1 MVAVRVA
8 LGALALLVLAAA
20 PADAH
25 RLRIFATVEGGT
37 IEGYAFFVGG
47 GRPDGA
53 AVRFERAGEVVRF
66 ERAGEVVH
74 ATTTDAEGAFA
85 WRPVEPGPITVVVD
99 PGGGHVAEVTLG
111 AERFGAASS
120 GDAAPAS
127 AEEAASAHALAPE
140 VEAAIEAAVAR
151 QIRPLLEAQAE
162 ARSRIRF
169 NDVMG
174 GIGMIVG
181 LAGVALW
188 ARTRARPRDD
198 A

>member
-1 MVAVRVA
+1 MRVVILALVAV
-8 LGALALLVLAAA
+8 VLSAA

-25 RLRIFATVEGGT
+25 RLRVFATVEGGV
-37 IEGYAFFVGG
+37 IEGHGFFVGG

-53 AVRFERAGEVVRF
+53 AVRFV
-66 ERAGEVVH
+66 RAGEVVH

-85 WRPVEPGPITVVVD
+85 WRPEEPGPITVVVD
-99 PGGGHVAEVTLG
+99 PGGGHSARVTLG
-111 AERFGAASS
+111 AERFEAVPARA
-120 GDAAPAS
+120 DAPAS
-127 AEEAASAHALAPE
+127 GSRAASPDALDPAI
-140 VEAAIEAAVAR
+140 EAAIEAAVAR
-151 QIRPLLEAQAE
+151 QIRPLLEAEAE

-174 GIGMIVG
+174 GIGMILG

-188 ARTRARPRDD
+188 ARTRTRPRDD

>member
-53 AVRFERAGEVVRF
+53 
-66 ERAGEVVH
+66 
-74 ATTTDAEGAFA
+74 
-85 WRPVEPGPITVVVD
+85 VVVD

-111 AERFGAASS
+111 AERFGAA
-120 GDAAPAS
+120 PAG
-127 AEEAASAHALAPE
+127 
-140 VEAAIEAAVAR
+140 R
-151 QIRPLLEAQAE
+151 R
-162 ARSRIRF
+162 
-169 NDVMG
+169 
-174 GIGMIVG
+174 
-181 LAGVALW
+181 
-188 ARTRARPRDD
+188 RTRARAVR
-198 A
+198 